1 MADGFTTTL
10 DPRDYTRIMNTLSN
24 LSRLEREAIIAK
36 GIQEGLK
43 IVVQEGKANLANSGI
58 KVRKGNL
65 SHSFKILTKKK
76 DLKGYAGFSR
86 PKGAGAHL
94 IDRGTKMRSTKKG
107 ASRGLVKPTYF
118 WTKAVE
124 GKSGK
129 AQEELMESVRKSIEN
144 IMKRNSM

>member
-1 MADGFTTTL
+1 MGLLDG
-10 DPRDYTRIMNTLSN
+10 LSN
-24 LSRLEREAIIAK
+24 IEREAVIAK

-43 IVVQEGKANLANSGI
+43 VIVQEGKSNLASSA

-65 SHSFKILTKKK
+65 SGSFKVITNKK

-86 PKGAGAHL
+86 PKGAAAHL
-94 IDRGTKMRSTKKG
+94 IDRGTKVRYTKNG
-107 ASRGLVKPTYF
+107 ARRGAVKPTLF

-129 AQEELMESVRKSIEN
+129 AQEELMDSIQKSINN
-144 IMKRNSM
+144 IMKRNGI

>member
-10 DPRDYTRIMNTLSN
+10 DPRDYTKVMNALSDLSN
-24 LSRLEREAIIAK
+24 LEREAVIAK

-43 IVVQEGKANLANSGI
+43 IVVQEGKSNLASSGI
-58 KVRKGNL
+58 KVRTGNL
-65 SHSFKILTKKK
+65 SGSFKVLTKKK

-86 PKGAGAHL
+86 PKGAHAHL
-94 IDRGTKMRSTKKG
+94 IDRGTVIRHKKNG
-107 ASRGLVKPTYF
+107 ASTGMVKASLF

-129 AQEELMESVRKSIEN
+129 AQQELMESVRKSIEN
-144 IMKRNSM
+144 IIRRNQN